1 MSNLR
6 VTDVQAAL
14 RHFSNT
20 GHDVLTDPRA
30 LHLDGE
36 KFKMAS
42 GHSLWMPSE
51 DTTHTHLQSSL
62 TQSESPLL
70 SYITTSF
77 RKPKDGIQNL
87 YRSTGYSV
95 PNRDTDE
102 DGKTRDSYGLSYDT
116 SAGYH
121 AEESEAPVGTTLWTP
136 HNDNRHSSSVEALKA
151 HIDHP
156 DVNRKGKV
164 FVDGDYGN
172 PREMSPEDRF
182 DHVSAL
188 KDSSFGIEPFSGR
201 IFVQQAQ
208 SKGSPKNYV
217 YHPDTEQLLDYK

>member
-36 KFKMAS
+36 KFKMAT
-42 GHSLWMPSE
+42 GHHLWMPSA
-51 DTTHTHLQSSL
+51 DTAYTHLNTSL
-62 TQSESPLL
+62 MQSENPLI
-70 SYITTSF
+70 SYFATSF
-77 RKPKDGIQNL
+77 TKPKDGIQKHH
-87 YRSTGYSV
+87 RGTGFSV

-121 AEESEAPVGTTLWTP
+121 EEESEAPVGTTLWTP
-136 HNDNRHSSSVEALKA
+136 YKPVHSSSVEALKS

-164 FVDGDYGN
+164 FVGGDFRN

-188 KDSSFGIEPFSGR
+188 KEHSYGLEPFSGH
-201 IFVQQAQ
+201 IFVQQGQ